1 MVSAQNKLNEFL
13 NDLICGFKAGFITGI
28 VMTPC

>member
-1 MVSAQNKLNEFL
+1 MVSVQNKWNEVQ
-13 NDLICGFKAGFITGI
+13 NDLICGLKAGFITGI